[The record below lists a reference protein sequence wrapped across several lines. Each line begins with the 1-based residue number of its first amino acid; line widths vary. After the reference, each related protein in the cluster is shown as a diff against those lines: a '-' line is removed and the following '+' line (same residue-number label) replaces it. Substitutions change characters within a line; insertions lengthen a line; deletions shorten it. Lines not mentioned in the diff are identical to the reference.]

1 MARMKLMKEISSAT
15 KVIGDM
21 AKGATVFDADKAR
34 AAADALAR
42 HATEIAAAFEAPA
55 DDPKSEALPAI
66 REDFSGF
73 TQIAHAMAVAARL
86 DTGELSTE
94 ADLRPVLDRIG
105 KTRTD
110 CHEIYR
116 E

>member
-15 KVIGDM
+15 KVIGNM

-66 REDFSGF
+66 WEDFSGF

-105 KTRTD
+105 KTRAD